1 DDLAAATGCWLF
13 IGAQHPS
20 SVGST
25 LHYTSPRLLRD
36 APSRV
41 EDMANDMHELMTDL
55 LQSRR
60 SDALTLSRQLKK
72 SQAE

>member
-1 DDLAAATGCWLF
+1 DDLAATTGCWLF

-20 SVGST
+20 GAGST
-25 LHYTSPRLLRD
+25 IHYTSPRLLRD

-41 EDMANDMHELMTDL
+41 EDLANDMHQLMTDL

-60 SDALTLSRQLKK
+60 SDALTLSLQLKK
-72 SQAE
+72 SQVE